1 MSKKGTIGR
10 GLVKTDTSVMKLH
23 MVKNPSHQFS
33 IFCLFFILSL
43 VLLCKTTVFAQTDPE
58 AVIQKVLEAPESDDR
73 KLFVL
78 QFSSTGMTESAARA
92 FSNMVARNLDNTNR
106 FKIIALDAV
115 EEEIQKQSPSLL
127 PCFEIGC
134 GIQMGK
140 ITNLDWIL
148 SGHIS
153 LTSSGLFSLN
163 VKLVHIFDNAL
174 AFEDTIRFSDENMD
188 RRFYQLSNRIANNAP
203 LAGNV
208 ITANNKIAV
217 INLGEQNGISVGDQ
231 VVIYRNKKI
240 GDGEEEVR
248 SAIDRRHNIGILK
261 ITRVGKKVSE
271 GVYFQTIETPKPG
284 HRVSSYLDK
293 RKQIQLIDK
302 VRRELD
308 TQERNVYEIKKSVVL
323 SPIQLED
330 IARKKWVLKVRQVEY
345 EKDFWRIVLLGSG
358 VVSAYFFNQ
367 FQSGDDLKMLLSLG
381 AFTYSTF
388 EYFTTRSRHGELI
401 DEGRYKGYL
410 DLKIR
415 PDLGQ
420 VGIGYRLAF

>member
-1 MSKKGTIGR
+1 MKTKNSICKSPMSGNPIY
-10 GLVKTDTSVMKLH
+10 KL
-23 MVKNPSHQFS
+23 S
-33 IFCLFFILSL
+33 ICCLLFVLSAL
-43 VLLCKTTVFAQTDPE
+43 QLFTAPVFAQTNPE
-58 AVIQKVLEAPESDDR
+58 EVIQKVLEAPESDDR

-92 FSNMVARNLDNTNR
+92 FSNMIARNLDNTSR

-115 EEEIQKQSPSLL
+115 EEEIQKQAPSLL

-140 ITNLDWIL
+140 ITNLDWVL

-153 LTSSGLFSLN
+153 LTPSGLFSLN
-163 VKLVHIFDNAL
+163 VKLVHIFDNSL

-203 LAGNV
+203 LTGNV
-208 ITANNKIAV
+208 ITANNKIAS
-217 INLGEQNGISVGDQ
+217 IDLGEQNGISVGDQ
-231 VVIYRNKKI
+231 VVIYRNKKV
-240 GDGEEEVR
+240 GDEEEANSTIV
-248 SAIDRRHNIGILK
+248 SRHNIGILK

-284 HRVSSYLDK
+284 QRVTSYLDK
-293 RKQIQLIDK
+293 VKQIQLIVEIRK
-302 VRRELD
+302 ELD
-308 TQERNVYEIKKSVVL
+308 TQQRNVYEIKKSVVL

-330 IARKKWVLKVRQVEY
+330 IARKKWILKVRQVKY
-345 EKDFWRIVLLGSG
+345 EKEFWQMVLMGSG
-358 VVSAYFFNQ
+358 VASAYFLSQ
-367 FQSGDDLKMLLSLG
+367 FQSGDDLKLLGSLG
-381 AFTYSTF
+381 VFAYSTF
-388 EYFTTRSRHGELI
+388 EFFTIRSRQNELM

-415 PDLGQ
+415 PALGE
-420 VGIGYRLAF
+420 VKIGYSFSF

>member
-1 MSKKGTIGR
+1 MSKTGTTCKEVITSGNWIQKPRMNRRRIIGLNSYLLLVCL
-10 GLVKTDTSVMKLH
+10 GLLMMAASPV
-23 MVKNPSHQFS
+23 Q
-33 IFCLFFILSL
+33 
-43 VLLCKTTVFAQTDPE
+43 AQSDPE
-58 AVIQKVLEAPESDDR
+58 EIIQKVLESPESDDR

-78 QFSSTGMTESAARA
+78 QFSSSGMTESAARA
-92 FSNMVARNLDNTNR
+92 FSNMIARNLDNTNR
-106 FKIIALDAV
+106 FRIIPLDAV
-115 EEEIQKQSPSLL
+115 EEEIQKQAPALL

-203 LAGNV
+203 LNGNV
-208 ITANNKIAV
+208 VTANNKIAV
-217 INLGEQNGISVGDQ
+217 IDLGEQNGISVGDQ
-231 VVIYRNKKI
+231 VIIYRNKKV
-240 GDGEEEVR
+240 GDGEEIQ
-248 SAIDRRHNIGILK
+248 SAIVRRHNIGILK

-284 HRVSSYLDK
+284 HRVSSFLDK
-293 RKQIQLIDK
+293 RKQIKLIDE

-308 TQERNVYEIKKSVVL
+308 TQERNVYEIKKSVEL

-330 IARKKWVLKVRQVEY
+330 IARKKWVLKVRQADY
-345 EKDFWRIVLLGSG
+345 EKDFWRYALLGSG
-358 VVSAYFFNQ
+358 VVSAYFLNQ
-367 FQSGDDLKMLLSLG
+367 FQSGDDLKLLLSLG

-388 EYFTTRSRHGELI
+388 EYFTIRNRYNELI

-415 PDLGQ
+415 PTTGQ
-420 VGIGYRLAF
+420 VGIGYTVTF

>member
-1 MSKKGTIGR
+1 MKTENSICKSPMSGNSIH
-10 GLVKTDTSVMKLH
+10 KLCICYLLIAL
-23 MVKNPSHQFS
+23 STLQ
-33 IFCLFFILSL
+33 LFTAP
-43 VLLCKTTVFAQTDPE
+43 VLAQTNPE
-58 AVIQKVLEAPESDDR
+58 DVIQKVLEAPESDDR

-92 FSNMVARNLDNTNR
+92 FSNMIARNLDNTSR
-106 FKIIALDAV
+106 FKIISLDTV
-115 EEEIQKQSPSLL
+115 EEEIQKQAPSLL

-140 ITNLDWIL
+140 ITNLDWVL

-153 LTSSGLFSLN
+153 LTPSGLFSLN

-203 LAGNV
+203 LTGHV

-217 INLGEQNGISVGDQ
+217 IDLGEQNGISVGDQ
-231 VVIYRNKKI
+231 VIIYRNKKV
-240 GDGEEEVR
+240 GDGEEANSTIV
-248 SAIDRRHNIGILK
+248 SRHNIGILK

-284 HRVSSYLDK
+284 QRVTSYLDK
-293 RKQIQLIDK
+293 RKQIQLIVEIRK
-302 VRRELD
+302 ELD
-308 TQERNVYEIKKSVVL
+308 TQQRNVYEIKKSVVL

-330 IARKKWVLKVRQVEY
+330 IARKKWILKVRQVDY
-345 EKDFWRIVLLGSG
+345 ERDFWQLVLLGSG
-358 VVSAYFFNQ
+358 VASAYFLNQ
-367 FQSGDDLKMLLSLG
+367 FHSGDDWKLLGSLG
-381 AFTYSTF
+381 TFAYSTF
-388 EYFTTRSRHGELI
+388 EYFTIRSRYKELM

-415 PDLGQ
+415 PALGE
-420 VGIGYRLAF
+420 VRIGYSFSF

>member
-1 MSKKGTIGR
+1 MKKSDISNIQTS
-10 GLVKTDTSVMKLH
+10 LVGK
-23 MVKNPSHQFS
+23 P
-33 IFCLFFILSL
+33 IFRTGFRLLL
-43 VLLCKTTVFAQTDPE
+43 VLLSLLVFCVSPVSAQTDPE
-58 AVIQKVLEAPESDDR
+58 KIIQKVLESPESDDR

-92 FSNMVARNLDNTNR
+92 FSNMIARNLDNTNR
-106 FKIIALDAV
+106 FRIVLLDAV
-115 EEEIQKQSPSLL
+115 EEEIQKQAPSLL

-140 ITNLDWIL
+140 ITNLDWVL

-153 LTSSGLFSLN
+153 LTASGLFSLN

-203 LAGNV
+203 LNGNV

-217 INLGEQNGISVGDQ
+217 TDLGEQNGISVGDQ
-231 VVIYRNKKI
+231 LVIYRNKRV
-240 GDGEEEVR
+240 GDGEEIQSTIV
-248 SAIDRRHNIGILK
+248 RRHNIGILK

-284 HRVSSYLDK
+284 HRVSSFLDK
-293 RKQIQLIDK
+293 RKQIQLIDE

-308 TQERNVYEIKKSVVL
+308 TQERNVYEIKKSVEL

-330 IARKKWVLKVRQVEY
+330 IARKKWSRKLRQVEY
-345 EKDFWRIVLLGSG
+345 EKGFWRYALMGSG
-358 VVSAYFFNQ
+358 AVSAFFLSQ
-367 FQSGDDLKMLLSLG
+367 FQSGDDWKLLVSLG

-388 EYFTTRSRHGELI
+388 EYFTTRSRYNELI

-415 PDLGQ
+415 PDVGEI
-420 VGIGYRLAF
+420 GIGYTVSF